1 MGMVMT
7 SLETWTETR
16 SRNRKEGGESPTVRK
31 TEVDTGVIINMSV
44 RLLETNQL
52 TTAYCLA

>member
-1 MGMVMT
+1 MVMT